1 MPRWLR
7 RMLVIGIAVIA
18 IAAMAALW
26 GISGFRSDVREL
38 AAKSDNQAFVEKAE
52 AAIHYEQIIMF
63 GILAISILLTTLNLG
78 LFKGSRKDPEGRA
91 D

>member
-7 RMLVIGIAVIA
+7 TSIILGIAAIA

-26 GISGFRSDVREL
+26 GISGFRADVREL
-38 AAKSDNQAFVEKAE
+38 AANSGNASFVERAE

-78 LFKGSRKDPEGRA
+78 LFKSGKDGEG
-91 D
+91 

>member
-38 AAKSDNQAFVEKAE
+38 AAKSDNHAFVEKAE

-63 GILAISILLTTLNLG
+63 GILAISILLTTLNMG
-78 LFKGSRKDPEGRA
+78 LFKKSKGD
-91 D
+91 